1 MSRDP
6 DTFIQNVRTSIAN
19 WKQEQ
24 LGNYVEED
32 QDTTKLNGY
41 LKITAFAYDML
52 KDFLDS
58 QGKNTI
64 DPNLTGI
71 VQSIG
76 PISGLSSE
84 ELMLLEDYL
93 YRDLVEYPFTYNLR
107 LINSFE
113 KRNALNTNIVPNK

>member
-6 DTFIQNVRTSIAN
+6 DTFIQNVRASIAK
-19 WKQEQ
+19 WKQSQ
-24 LGNYVEED
+24 LLNTVQDD

-41 LKITAFAYDML
+41 LKVTAFAYEML
-52 KDFLDS
+52 KGFLDS
-58 QGKNTI
+58 QGKQQM

-71 VQSIG
+71 AQAIG
-76 PISGLSSE
+76 PISGLTSE

-107 LINSFE
+107 LINSFD